1 MNEDIKKQIEEW
13 HESGRHQEII
23 DILERIPVAER
34 DYDTIGIL
42 ARAYNN
48 IDDGCAKAVE
58 LLESIREEGEED
70 ALWNFRMGYSQYYLD
85 NNAEALKYFNKAYE
99 LNPEDE
105 DTLYFIRQCNI
116 YVPLTERVEKFW
128 NWFVENETKL
138 SEMVHP
144 KTQEDAE
151 EFMAFVHEGTALIS
165 ENMNYNLGGDYEFT
179 FSVEGWPDLFII
191 YPYIISCMPESLK
204 AKWKFYPFN
213 RGTDAAFGFRMYG
226 ADIDTAKI
234 MVRNSYIERTGNFHI
249 SYYAKNLNALSENE
263 SESAMWIILENT
275 LGEGISFKYIDGIEQ
290 VTKPEDGMIP
300 LPELRTQI
308 KKTLESHDRKL
319 LENPKEIYSTYRM
332 NPQESDEL
340 RYDVIIGSTCLDS
353 IVADYYNDSTDIFD
367 HVNHF
372 GAQMVFL
379 AFPNPDDIDG
389 SDILNIR
396 HDIEDRISDEILE
409 PMKLGQVIGGAAGT
423 DSSYIDL
430 IVYDLITFIHAVKP
444 LLTQYP
450 KLSFYLSDFRQHA
463 ELTRLTEAT
472 SDSSSADME

>member
-23 DILERIPVAER
+23 DILERIPVSER

-128 NWFVENETKL
+128 DWFVENETKL

-151 EFMAFVHEGTALIS
+151 EFMEFIHEGTALIS

-249 SYYAKNLNALSENE
+249 SYYAKNLNALSGNE

-275 LGEGISFKYIDGIEQ
+275 LGEGISFKYIDGIEPAA
-290 VTKPEDGMIP
+290 KPKDGMIP
-300 LPELRTQI
+300 LPELRKHI
-308 KKTLESHDRKL
+308 KETL
-319 LENPKEIYSTYRM
+319 
-332 NPQESDEL
+332 
-340 RYDVIIGSTCLDS
+340 
-353 IVADYYNDSTDIFD
+353 
-367 HVNHF
+367 
-372 GAQMVFL
+372 
-379 AFPNPDDIDG
+379 
-389 SDILNIR
+389 
-396 HDIEDRISDEILE
+396 
-409 PMKLGQVIGGAAGT
+409 
-423 DSSYIDL
+423 
-430 IVYDLITFIHAVKP
+430 
-444 LLTQYP
+444 
-450 KLSFYLSDFRQHA
+450 
-463 ELTRLTEAT
+463 
-472 SDSSSADME
+472 